1 MAAFEL
7 SGVTKQYGDRTAL
20 RALNLR
26 VEEGHATGL
35 LGPNGAG
42 KTTALR
48 LLLGFCRPT
57 AGRAELRGRDP
68 QDPRSRVKIGYL
80 PERLALPGRMAVER
94 LLGLHATLAGL
105 EGNDRDDSIHQVME
119 QVGILNRASDR
130 ISSLSKGLR
139 QRVGFA
145 QALLGEPTLLLLD
158 EPTSGLDPIGI
169 RDARG
174 WVESAKERGC
184 TVLISSHGLSEV
196 ERLCDRIAILH
207 EGDLVASGSIH
218 DLLLPE
224 ETLEDAFIRV
234 LER

>member
-1 MAAFEL
+1 
-7 SGVTKQYGDRTAL
+7 
-20 RALNLR
+20 
-26 VEEGHATGL
+26 
-35 LGPNGAG
+35 
-42 KTTALR
+42 
-48 LLLGFCRPT
+48 
-57 AGRAELRGRDP
+57 
-68 QDPRSRVKIGYL
+68 
-80 PERLALPGRMAVER
+80 
-94 LLGLHATLAGL
+94 
-105 EGNDRDDSIHQVME
+105 ME

-130 ISSLSKGLR
+130 ISTLSKGLR